1 MKEVSHESFAQDFI
15 RFIETKVFLHLLTDV
30 FVMSI
35 IAGWGTTP
43 VAKPCTGSM
52 TNAIVLFT
60 TGRLRIGDRKAIFL
74 QDGVKP
80 QVLIHVAILYLQ

>member
-1 MKEVSHESFAQDFI
+1 MCLSCQS
-15 RFIETKVFLHLLTDV
+15 LLV
-30 FVMSI
+30 EL
-35 IAGWGTTP
+35 GTTP

-80 QVLIHVAILYLQ
+80 QVLIYVAILYLQ

>member
-1 MKEVSHESFAQDFI
+1 
-15 RFIETKVFLHLLTDV
+15 
-30 FVMSI
+30 
-35 IAGWGTTP
+35 
-43 VAKPCTGSM
+43 M

-80 QVLIHVAILYLQ
+80 QVLIYVAILYLQ